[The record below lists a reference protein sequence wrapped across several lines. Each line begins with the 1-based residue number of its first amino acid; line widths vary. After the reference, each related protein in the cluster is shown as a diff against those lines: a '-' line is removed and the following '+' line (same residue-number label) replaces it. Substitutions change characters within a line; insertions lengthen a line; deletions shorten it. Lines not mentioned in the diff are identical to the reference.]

1 MQLIPVM
8 DGVLQLPEVFRSP
21 FLRRLCE
28 TTLALQRGTG
38 AGAPW
43 LGYLAE
49 EGGEIVGSCAF
60 KGPPAKGRVEI
71 AFVTFDGNTGGG
83 LATRMAQELI
93 AMAQREVPGI
103 EVTARTLPQAG
114 PSTRILQKLGFRQ
127 EATGAFARQG
137 ASWEWV
143 LPAAVAQKNS
153 VSAPVKP

>member
-1 MQLIPVM
+1 MQLIPITE
-8 DGVLQLPEVFRSP
+8 DVLQQPAVFRSS

-28 TTLALQRGTG
+28 ATLALQRGTG
-38 AGAPW
+38 ASAPW

-49 EGGEIVGSCAF
+49 EGGEVVGSCTF
-60 KGPPAKGRVEI
+60 KGPPAEGRVEI

-93 AMAQREVPGI
+93 AMARRELPGI
-103 EVTARTLPQAG
+103 EVIARTLPQAG

-127 EATGAFARQG
+127 ETTEVFARQG
-137 ASWEWV
+137 TSWEWV
-143 LPAAVAQKNS
+143 LPAAEVQKNS